1 MQNLHFRIFGPPAPF
16 FAILFT
22 RWLVGLEVVLSEHIE
37 DHIKKEGD
45 KDADRKHNRSVFGG
59 GILRCRA
66 KGLLLRGVALNLL
79 VELFDRVVQA
89 AHTVRAAHGHLR
101 LDVTKILGLTD
112 EGGQKTVTGNARVV
126 ELRTAVLAAN
136 FKSSSH
142 SS

>member
-1 MQNLHFRIFGPPAPF
+1 MQIASIIVRFLG
-16 FAILFT
+16 
-22 RWLVGLEVVLSEHIE
+22 V
-37 DHIKKEGD
+37 
-45 KDADRKHNRSVFGG
+45 
-59 GILRCRA
+59 ILRCRA

-89 AHTVRAAHGHLR
+89 AHTVRAAHGHLG

-112 EGGQKTVTGNARVV
+112 EGGQETVTGNARVV

-142 SS
+142 SC